1 MKKLFV
7 VNGINSELGQFFVKK
22 IIQKNYVIGFYRK
35 RYNGLTNKNLFIFN
49 KINNSKKISSVINKC
64 NKIIFINFAAQR
76 DESLLV
82 NLDEN
87 KSQEII
93 NSNILSALSI
103 IKNILPHMIKNE
115 YGRIIF
121 LSSKKAEYGS
131 KGNILYS
138 FSKVGLQGI
147 SKTLAKEYAKFNITS
162 NVISL
167 GYFDT
172 KMWKS
177 LKSNIK
183 KDLLEN
189 TLNKKLGNP
198 NVLVDT
204 IKLIVNHSFINSSKL
219 DIDGGTF

>member
-49 KINNSKKISSVINKC
+49 KTNNSKKISSVINKC

>member
-1 MKKLFV
+1 
-7 VNGINSELGQFFVKK
+7 
-22 IIQKNYVIGFYRK
+22 
-35 RYNGLTNKNLFIFN
+35 
-49 KINNSKKISSVINKC
+49 
-64 NKIIFINFAAQR
+64 
-76 DESLLV
+76 
-82 NLDEN
+82 
-87 KSQEII
+87 
-93 NSNILSALSI
+93 
-103 IKNILPHMIKNE
+103 MIKNE